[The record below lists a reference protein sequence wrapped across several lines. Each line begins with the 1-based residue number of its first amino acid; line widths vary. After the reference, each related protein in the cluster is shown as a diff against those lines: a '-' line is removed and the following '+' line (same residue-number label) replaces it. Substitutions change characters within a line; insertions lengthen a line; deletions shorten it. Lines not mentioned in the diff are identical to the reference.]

1 MKLIDINS
9 LTFAYESNPDTLIFK
24 DLNFTVNT
32 GDKIIIRGRSGAG
45 KTTLYKLLTSAYPHV
60 IDLVE
65 SPHLISFSPQ
75 HPLLLPDSQTIA

>member
-9 LTFAYESNPDTLIFK
+9 LTFAYECNPDGVIFK
-24 DLNFTVNT
+24 DMHFSVNPA
-32 GDKIIIRGRSGAG
+32 DKIIIRGRSGSG

-60 IDLVE
+60 IDLIE

-75 HPLLLPDSQTIA
+75 HPLSLPDTSTIQ